1 VLSSIASSPSK
12 QRSFL
17 PELIDE
23 NWLWKQGFTS
33 QLHLISSDVLATIT
47 KEKVYYGSELFLS
60 VADSKLG
67 AVAKRI

>member
-33 QLHLISSDVLATIT
+33 
-47 KEKVYYGSELFLS
+47 
-60 VADSKLG
+60 
-67 AVAKRI
+67 